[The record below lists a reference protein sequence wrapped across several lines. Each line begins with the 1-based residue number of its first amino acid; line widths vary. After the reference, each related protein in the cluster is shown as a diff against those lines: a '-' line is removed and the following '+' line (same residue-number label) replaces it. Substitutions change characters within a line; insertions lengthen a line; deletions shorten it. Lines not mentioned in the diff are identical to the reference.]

1 MDMYDKCYSGYLP
14 SEYKEGE
21 SNKMEEIKRKEKP
34 CSVRMT
40 DEEDKIVEEEAK
52 KRGITKSEYIR
63 KKVFAKER
71 TEDSIYTKQF
81 RECMENITD
90 SVNELYEISGEKQKE
105 KANEMLERVGALWL
119 FLNK

>member
-1 MDMYDKCYSGYLP
+1 MYDKCYSGYLP

-71 TEDSIYTKQF
+71 TEDFIYTKEF

-105 KANEMLERVGALWL
+105 KVNEMLERVGALWL